1 MNLDERMTSERILE
15 GLDVLFV
22 VPHSPQSVGY
32 ESGEEFLSIATYHK
46 QYCRTI
52 QSLGATVELVY
63 LDDEPPVGDEQ
74 DYNIETMPLSIG
86 STFGREFSSRLCY
99 RLWNTSLDVVH
110 IHGYNQPNVL
120 PLFWSLW
127 NSSARVVVQNHG
139 GPLDFDDR
147 THRLWYALVRFHL
160 LRSVETV
167 LSVNIKEL
175 ENLKR
180 TGIPEQRLEHVPN
193 AVDTDK
199 FIPYPTAKARSELG
213 LSSDQRY
220 LLFVGK
226 LTENKGVSFL
236 IESLTDLPEDVHLL
250 LVYSSE
256 MSEVRR
262 TVDSTIEEN
271 GLEDRVKFVGQV
283 THDRLPIYYNAADVA
298 VFPSINE
305 GFGVVTIEA
314 MACGTPVVGTT
325 EHLGGGHLID
335 GKNALL
341 AEAGSSG
348 SLSEKITQLLEDES
362 ISTKISYQGRK
373 TAREEYSWDRVG
385 QILSSV
391 YKL

>member
-1 MNLDERMTSERILE
+1 MTSERTLDDV
-15 GLDVLFV
+15 DVLFV

-74 DYNIETMPLSIG
+74 DYNIKTMPVSIG
-86 STFGREFSSRLCY
+86 STFGREFSSHLCY
-99 RLWNTSLDVVH
+99 RLWSTSPDIVH

-127 NSSARVVVQNHG
+127 GSSAKVVVQNHG
-139 GPLDFDDR
+139 GPLDFGDR
-147 THRLWYALVRFHL
+147 AHRLWYALVRFHI

-167 LSVNIKEL
+167 LSVNTEEL

-180 TGIPEQRLEHVPN
+180 AGISEQHLKHVPN
-193 AVDTDK
+193 AVDTDQ
-199 FIPYPTAKARSELG
+199 FRPYPTDKARNELG
-213 LSSDQRY
+213 LSKDRRY

-226 LTENKGVSFL
+226 ITENKGVSFL
-236 IESLTDLPEDVHLL
+236 IEALIDLPEDVHLL

-256 MSEVRR
+256 VINVR
-262 TVDSTIEEN
+262 TSINNIIEEN
-271 GLEDRVKFVGQV
+271 GLEDRVRFVGQV

-341 AEAGSSG
+341 AEAGSSAD
-348 SLSEKITQLLEDES
+348 LSEKIAQLLEDES
-362 ISTKISYQGRK
+362 ISTKISHQGRK

-385 QILSSV
+385 QILADV
-391 YKL
+391 YQI